1 MKDKIRETLKFQDLT
16 PEEKERRGILCRLYG
31 PCADFEA
38 PTRNGRKY
46 SDEVWEKVFNEN
58 EIVKE
63 LLANGGIPGE
73 AQHPTDREEVDVE
86 KIALMMPEAPK
97 RGEDGKLIAFFD
109 VQDTPCGR
117 ILYQLAKYGFKL
129 GISSRGTGD
138 IITDENGEECVDP
151 ETYDFTCFD
160 AVIIPSVK
168 DARLTMVESLNS
180 KPTLKQSLQESLNK
194 ATPGDRKIMEE
205 TLKEL
210 NIDIVES
217 NSENCDNKEKV
228 ELKEDLNT
236 KKEEVSDT
244 ESSALVKSLQ
254 ETLQSKL
261 QLEKQLQELQEKL
274 AVSDTKTKKL
284 EEELQKHKATVIR
297 LSGIA
302 QSNKQLKEENQTLKE
317 QLETQSTKIKN
328 QSSRISKL
336 AEKLTNS
343 TNSSKQLNENL
354 DNTNEKLNNLNE
366 KYVAEKKEYENKINK
381 LNEQLL
387 DTKASFESKE
397 KEYASK
403 LSKSVKLI
411 EKYKNYVVSVVDE
424 YIKSKAVMLGI
435 SENEIKNR
443 LNESYTIEDINKVCD
458 DLQNYNLRISRL
470 PFSVTKD
477 TKVKI
482 TESKKS
488 QYEPISPEDDIEA
501 LEKFIKG

>member
-1 MKDKIRETLKFQDLT
+1 MKDKIKEELKVQPLSE
-16 PEEKERRGILCRLYG
+16 EEKAKRHILKRLVG
-31 PCADFEA
+31 PIASCKEG
-38 PTRNGRKY
+38 TRNGRRY
-46 SDEVWEKVFNEN
+46 NRELWEKALNDDLMAEKIRTKSLFL
-58 EIVKE
+58 E
-63 LLANGGIPGE
+63 LG
-73 AQHPTDREEVDVE
+73 HPADREETDMTCVCACIPELPKIIDDDLYATVDV
-86 KIALMMPEAPK
+86 LDTPN
-97 RGEDGKLIAFFD
+97 GKLLNTLID
-109 VQDTPCGR
+109 
-117 ILYQLAKYGFKL
+117 YGFIP
-129 GISSRGTGD
+129 GISSRGSGD
-138 IITDENGEECVDP
+138 VVGDEVDP
-151 ETYDFTCFD
+151 DSFFLETWD
-160 AVIIPSVK
+160 VVQIPALEK
-168 DARLTMVESLNS
+168 ARLTVTESLSN
-180 KPTLKQSLQESLNK
+180 KPTLKQALQESLNK
-194 ATPGDRKIMEE
+194 ANPDDKKVMEE
-205 TLKEL
+205 SLKNL
-210 NIDIVES
+210 NINIEDS
-217 NSENCDNKEKV
+217 SSENCDNKEKV
-228 ELKEDLNT
+228 ELKEDLET
-236 KKEEVSDT
+236 KKEEVNNI

-254 ETLQSKL
+254 DTLQSKL
-261 QLEKQLQELQEKL
+261 ALEKQLQELQEKL

-284 EEELQKHKATVIR
+284 EDELQKHKASVVR

-317 QLETQSTKIKN
+317 QLEQKSKTILN
-328 QSSRISKL
+328 QSNRISKL
-336 AEKLTNS
+336 AEKLNNNTS
-343 TNSSKQLNENL
+343 SSKQLNENL
-354 DNTNEKLNNLNE
+354 ETANEKINKLNE
-366 KYVAEKKEYENKINK
+366 KYVAEKKEYENKITK

-397 KEYASK
+397 KEYAGK

-488 QYEPISPEDDIEA
+488 QYEPVSPEDDIEA